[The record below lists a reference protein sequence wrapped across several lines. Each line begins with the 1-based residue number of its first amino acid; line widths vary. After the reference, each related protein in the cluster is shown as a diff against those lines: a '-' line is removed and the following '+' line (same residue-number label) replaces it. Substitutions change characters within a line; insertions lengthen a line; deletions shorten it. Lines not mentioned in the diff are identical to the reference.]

1 MSCGN
6 GFLGD
11 SGAGF
16 IISNPSFIN
25 ATKGYTRDAFG
36 RIVVETPTTLFNA
49 HPAFTPQ
56 YETQGYVSTGSGTVF
71 LDISNTVLQLNANG
85 TGGRAVRQSLEYLL
99 YQPGK
104 SQLVNM
110 TVVPFYSGVYDT
122 SVAQRFGI
130 YDDYRD
136 KNTPAGTTGSPPYL
150 YQSSI
155 NGGTGQETNQ
165 PSMGH
170 FFELSG
176 NQWFVVERA
185 NSPDNTVNINRVP
198 QRLWNIDTMDGN
210 ANTNPSGFTLTNG
223 KIQTIVC
230 FIERQWLGI
239 GVVRMGFYFNGTPVF
254 VHTFVNRELYRPYT
268 HLPKLPI
275 RYELEKVAGG
285 SVSTATLATICASA
299 HIMGDYTP
307 LGAIFSLPGSVTLT
321 SQRVGITQLAPIVLI
336 RLQQQYCR
344 ASVKLKELA
353 IYADIAGGYSIF
365 KNPVIT
371 GGPITWTKNPDP
383 RSLIEYCVFS
393 GATTSAYTVSGGI
406 CTRSG
411 FFDKAVTAQDSVDVS
426 ELLTAPTYCSDISGK
441 PDILCVAA
449 VGFAGNCDVRV
460 NCRWIEL
467 V

>member
-25 ATKGYTRDAFG
+25 ATKAYTLDAFG

-56 YETQGYVSTGSGTVF
+56 YETQGYLSTGSGTVF
-71 LDISNTVLQLNANG
+71 LDVSNTVLKLSANDG
-85 TGGRAVRQSLEYLL
+85 GGRAVRQSLEYLL

-136 KNTPAGTTGSPPYL
+136 KNTPTGTTGSPPYL

-185 NSPDNTVNINRVP
+185 NSPDNTVNVNRVP

-307 LGAIFSLPGSVTLT
+307 LGPIFSLPGNVVST
-321 SQRVGITQLAPIVLI
+321 SQRVGTTQSPILLM
-336 RLQQQYCR
+336 RLQQSYCR
-344 ASVKLKELA
+344 ASVKIKDIEL
-353 IYADIAGGYSIF
+353 YAAAAGVYSVF

-383 RSLIEYCVFS
+383 RSMIEYCVFS
-393 GATTSAYTVSGGI
+393 GNTTSAYTVSGGL

-411 FFDKAVTAQDSVDVS
+411 FFDKTIATQDSLQVS
-426 ELLTAPTYCSDISGK
+426 ELLTAHTFCSDIKGN
-441 PDILCVAA
+441 PDILCIAA
-449 VGFAGNCDVRV
+449 AGFAPSCDIYA
-460 NCRWIEL
+460 NARWIEL